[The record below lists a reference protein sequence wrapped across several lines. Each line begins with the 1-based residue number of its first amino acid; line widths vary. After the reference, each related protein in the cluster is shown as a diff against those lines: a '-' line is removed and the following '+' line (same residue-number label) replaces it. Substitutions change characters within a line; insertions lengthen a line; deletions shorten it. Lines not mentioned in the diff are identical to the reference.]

1 MANNI
6 TVSISNFSSDNE
18 PDDASLG
25 SLFADENDST
35 DTHYPT
41 SSLIQNN
48 DNFNTSSLLTHDNNN
63 INTPPLLTNNDDI
76 TTFQVSSSADN
87 LTLKQP
93 AQFQQFNNEFE
104 IAWWLAHQ
112 KRILDLATNIRK
124 AKLTKVDKED
134 NSTSTSTDTILN
146 EPVSK
151 LPEIDQ
157 ECKALFLRTRNN
169 TTVLYEELI
178 TKVSKISKTDRRLG
192 SLVKDIGG
200 WYNSYRHKFHI
211 ALINL
216 ANEFRSTNESAKE
229 PYDELDEFVSDDVWK
244 QILKMHIQATDQT
257 KLKQDRETYIKLG
270 VFVRQITKAILIA
283 QDKNKNTQNVIRKH
297 DECTIDLKI
306 PTKLGIVESL
316 PVRELLD

>member
-1 MANNI
+1 NDNI
-6 TVSISNFSSDNE
+6 IDSSSDNE
-18 PDDASLG
+18 PDDNASLG
-25 SLFADENDST
+25 SLFAYENDST
-35 DTHYPT
+35 NTHCPT
-41 SSLIQNN
+41 SSSIHNH
-48 DNFNTSSLLTHDNNN
+48 DNFNTSLLTHDDDN
-63 INTPPLLTNNDDI
+63 INTPLLPTNNDDI

-124 AKLTKVDKED
+124 AKLTRVDEED
-134 NSTSTSTDTILN
+134 NSTSTSTDIILN

-157 ECKALFLRTRNN
+157 EECKALFLRTRNN

-229 PYDELDEFVSDDVWK
+229 PYDELDEFVSDEVWK
-244 QILKMHIQATDQT
+244 QLLKMHIQATDQT

-297 DECTIDLKI
+297 DEYTIDLKI
-306 PTKLGIVESL
+306 PTKLGVVESL

>member
-1 MANNI
+1 NDNI
-6 TVSISNFSSDNE
+6 IDSSSDNE
-18 PDDASLG
+18 PDDNASLG
-25 SLFADENDST
+25 SLFAYENDT
-35 DTHYPT
+35 
-41 SSLIQNN
+41 
-48 DNFNTSSLLTHDNNN
+48 
-63 INTPPLLTNNDDI
+63 
-76 TTFQVSSSADN
+76 DN
-87 LTLKQP
+87 LTSKQP

-124 AKLTKVDKED
+124 AKLTRVDEED
-134 NSTSTSTDTILN
+134 NSTSISTNIILN

-151 LPEIDQ
+151 LSEIDQ
-157 ECKALFLRTRNN
+157 EECKALFLRTRNN

-216 ANEFRSTNESAKE
+216 ANEFRSTNERFE
-229 PYDELDEFVSDDVWK
+229 PYDELDEFVSDEVWK
-244 QILKMHIQATDQT
+244 QLLKMYIQATDQT

-297 DECTIDLKI
+297 DEYTIDLKI
-306 PTKLGIVESL
+306 PTKLGVVESL
-316 PVRELLD
+316 PVRELLDC